1 MKMSVPD
8 EDGLYPKWNGPA
20 LFRRRSE
27 VSPSAWALV
36 YQQQDVQE
44 DSIFSPLAVQGS
56 TNRMRKRATASR
68 YRRTSLLKKATG
80 TPSWVLTQ
88 RCLVPQQ

>member
-1 MKMSVPD
+1 MPAVLEFDDDPEKLVTLWPKAHIPWEGSDEDVVPD
-8 EDGLYPKWNGPA
+8 EDGLYPKWNGGA

-44 DSIFSPLAVQGS
+44 DSIFAPLCVQG
-56 TNRMRKRATASR
+56 
-68 YRRTSLLKKATG
+68 
-80 TPSWVLTQ
+80 
-88 RCLVPQQ
+88 